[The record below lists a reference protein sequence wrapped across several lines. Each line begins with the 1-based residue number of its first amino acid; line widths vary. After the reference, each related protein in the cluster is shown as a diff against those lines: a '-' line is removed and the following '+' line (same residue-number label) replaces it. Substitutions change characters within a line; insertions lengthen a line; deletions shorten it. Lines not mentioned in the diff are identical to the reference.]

1 MTTPSRQKRGWS
13 FVGGLIPPSSRK
25 ASVAEKGAVKKGH
38 SYERLAKAFTLSGFG
53 YRQIARQGNWAIY
66 EQRWPGSENLC
77 YEIIRIR
84 REEAT
89 TFPSGRSYPAREVYP
104 SSEAWGVDGF
114 TVTDR
119 NKAWDKFF
127 EISLE
132 EPKDRKG
139 GELRNGKIV

>member
-1 MTTPSRQKRGWS
+1 MTTPSRQKRGGS
-13 FVGGLIPPSSRK
+13 FVGRLIPSSSRK
-25 ASVAEKGAVKKGH
+25 TRVAEKEAVKKGH
-38 SYERLAKAFTLSGFG
+38 SYERLAKAFTLGGFG
-53 YRQIARQGNWAIY
+53 YRQIAREGNWAIY

-89 TFPSGRSYPAREVYP
+89 TFPSGRSYPEREVYP

-132 EPKDRKG
+132 EPAKTGK
-139 GELRNGKIV
+139 EVKNGKIL

>member
-1 MTTPSRQKRGWS
+1 MTISLRQKRGGS
-13 FVGGLIPPSSRK
+13 LVGGLLPPSSRK
-25 ASVAEKGAVKKGH
+25 ASVAEKEAVKKGH
-38 SYERLAKAFTLSGFG
+38 SYERLAKAFTLGGFG
-53 YRQIARQGNWAIY
+53 YRQIAREGNWAIY

-114 TVTDR
+114 TVNDR
-119 NKAWDKFF
+119 NKAWDKFS

-132 EPKDRKG
+132 EPANQPAEGR
-139 GELRNGKIV
+139 

>member
-1 MTTPSRQKRGWS
+1 MTSLSRQKRGGS

-38 SYERLAKAFTLSGFG
+38 SYERLAKAFTLGGFG
-53 YRQIARQGNWAIY
+53 YRQIAREGNWAIY

-114 TVTDR
+114 TVTDEAAAFAKLR
-119 NKAWDKFF
+119 
-127 EISLE
+127 EVE
-132 EPKDRKG
+132 RK
-139 GELRNGKIV
+139 

>member
-1 MTTPSRQKRGWS
+1 MTTPSGQKRDRS

-25 ASVAEKGAVKKGH
+25 TSVAEKGAVKKGH

-53 YRQIARQGNWAIY
+53 YRQIGREGNWAIY

-104 SSEAWGVDGF
+104 SLEAWGVDGF
-114 TVTDR
+114 TVINR
-119 NKAWDKFF
+119 NKAWPRFLRM
-127 EISLE
+127 SLE
-132 EPKDRKG
+132 EPARRGREVK
-139 GELRNGKIV
+139 